1 MDYKSKLNDLVAGE
15 RSLSEA
21 KELERKK
28 YYEGT
33 GKAFA
38 PLAAALQEISE
49 TVDSKVASF
58 SIGPYSAKIQIGST
72 AYEVQPNYS
81 RFNIHQS
88 EPGFRISTL
97 TTYKYADVESSAL
110 DYVLKSAEDVTD
122 DLMKL
127 LAKALVSKS
136 NR

>member
-1 MDYKSKLNDLVAGE
+1 MDYKSKLNDLVASE

-28 YYEGT
+28 YYEDT

-58 SIGPYSAKIQIGST
+58 SIGPYSAKIRIGST
-72 AYEVQPNYS
+72 TYEVQPNYS
-81 RFNIHQS
+81 RFNIHRS
-88 EPGFRISTL
+88 EPGFKISTL

-110 DYVLKSAEDVTD
+110 GVCRA
-122 DLMKL
+122 
-127 LAKALVSKS
+127 
-136 NR
+136 